1 MASSKP
7 RGRPPADGNFIMW
20 TEPLVESLLKLRF
33 EKYAE
38 PMAAARGTKSLRVA
52 WAELAK
58 ELTLQNNGDVVS
70 VEQCR
75 NKLKALRNKWLAY
88 HSGMVSEPVCL
99 ALMDA
104 CWGSEKDDGV
114 PAKSQSHSRPS
125 PEHRKQAKKPRVG
138 PSSPSG
144 AEGGS
149 LVPIASA
156 PAPASLVDAASDVA
170 LVSTSAPPFVEAKGP
185 TSTAALRSR
194 PQTGAPT
201 SKAAPVLDGGKQAI
215 PQDITSASTQTA
227 RLNKPPLECTGMAK
241 VEKLI
246 NDGFAKVLEGQ
257 AKQLKLVEEQNQL
270 LAQIF
275 ETLQRSK
282 HQDNTSDLE

>member
-75 NKLKALRNKWLAY
+75 NK
-88 HSGMVSEPVCL
+88 
-99 ALMDA
+99 
-104 CWGSEKDDGV
+104 
-114 PAKSQSHSRPS
+114 
-125 PEHRKQAKKPRVG
+125 
-138 PSSPSG
+138 
-144 AEGGS
+144 
-149 LVPIASA
+149 
-156 PAPASLVDAASDVA
+156 
-170 LVSTSAPPFVEAKGP
+170 
-185 TSTAALRSR
+185 
-194 PQTGAPT
+194 TGAPT